1 MTSKNLFFK
10 LMRKDLGQRLW
21 AVALIGM
28 GCFFAYPVTAAVS
41 AGEIERYED
50 LKLGLLRYSDQ
61 IMEWLSFENGMTA
74 FVMMAAALVCGI
86 SGFAWLNAR
95 SKVDFYHSIPVRRE
109 VLFAVDFV
117 NGILIMAVPYV
128 ISMIAAACI
137 AVGYGV
143 DGTKLWPV
151 VFAACGL
158 HLTYF
163 ILMYTMVV
171 VAVMLTGN
179 MVVAF
184 LGCVV
189 FSSAVPLAVSL
200 IQGYFM
206 VFFRT
211 GMWENW
217 QNFMETGIR
226 FSPVCEYIS
235 SYDAYING
243 ESMASYVT
251 IALAASVLFTVVG
264 CFLYKKRPSEAAG
277 KAMAFPVTMPVIRV
291 ILVLL
296 SAFGLGVFFWGL
308 RSSTGWAVFGLIC
321 GAVICHCTIE
331 IIYHFDFKKLFA
343 HPVQLVGCIL
353 VSVAVLFAFRYDWF
367 GYDTYI
373 PDAGKVKCAAVSVDR
388 LDSWV
393 SRGYVLK
400 KEDGSYQWKYLED
413 DWLLD
418 MMESEDV
425 ETICNIAAAGVEQLG
440 ERTQDTFVREEEGTF
455 SRVKICYTMNSG
467 RKVYRSYYMDMD
479 RNLPLFE
486 KLYASE
492 AYQKASFPLMK
503 KTADEVAD
511 IRWRCG
517 GESSEVRLDTL
528 GKAEKKELLETY
540 QKEFSEMTIE
550 QMKYE
555 LPAGLIRFT
564 SEQDVA
570 ALSWEHFQKV
580 RDSEDY
586 YSYHSYNF
594 AEKDYY
600 PVYLSFK
607 ETCALLRKYGIM
619 PGEYYDSLDLYAVTV
634 SRWNDKKQ
642 VQEQAVFDKPE
653 EIERLKKV
661 ISVPGVQ
668 YYNSMYLQSDLDVV
682 FYDRNGE
689 QYSHYA
695 VFPKDQIPDFVL
707 ERMQPL
713 P

>member
-1 MTSKNLFFK
+1 
-10 LMRKDLGQRLW
+10 
-21 AVALIGM
+21 
-28 GCFFAYPVTAAVS
+28 
-41 AGEIERYED
+41 
-50 LKLGLLRYSDQ
+50 
-61 IMEWLSFENGMTA
+61 
-74 FVMMAAALVCGI
+74 
-86 SGFAWLNAR
+86 
-95 SKVDFYHSIPVRRE
+95 
-109 VLFAVDFV
+109 
-117 NGILIMAVPYV
+117 
-128 ISMIAAACI
+128 
-137 AVGYGV
+137 
-143 DGTKLWPV
+143 
-151 VFAACGL
+151 
-158 HLTYF
+158 
-163 ILMYTMVV
+163 
-171 VAVMLTGN
+171 

-211 GMWENW
+211 GMWESW

-243 ESMASYVT
+243 ESMASYVM

-277 KAMAFPVTMPVIRV
+277 KAMAFPVTMPVIRI